1 MPRQPRLD
9 APGALH
15 HVMGRGIDGV
25 KIIGQILEH
34 LAAGSES
41 LWLGEASG
49 YRGLPGVRPAKKS
62 LIKMAIVYEPFKP
75 ALNLIQ

>member
-1 MPRQPRLD
+1 MKIISFITDPRLIR
-9 APGALH
+9 H
-15 HVMGRGIDGV
+15 
-25 KIIGQILEH
+25 ILEH

-49 YRGLPGVRPAKKS
+49 YRNLPETRPAKRP
-62 LIKMAIVYEPFKP
+62 LMEMGRVYEPFKP